1 MRRNMS
7 QDAPTKICTSCGQ
20 RKPLS
25 AFLQMNKS
33 GTVSHGQICASCRK
47 TLAENAKRMQAGED
61 AGTQETGHKI
71 DTKARM
77 KAERDKRQL
86 ATEVNENYHENR
98 DINASDIKSSEQ
110 KQELKQQTEKKIRSS
125 IFSKQSFL
133 SEKKQTPPATNTPAQ
148 VQAETEIKV
157 QTEQQNAK
165 EERQKTQ
172 HDPAALQMDSQIAGQ
187 TRFQGVEFQKKRQE
201 FLRRL
206 GKDSPFMR
214 HADQAQKT
222 TEKNKGKE
230 TLEEHIE
237 KTWGPGKKR

>member
-1 MRRNMS
+1 
-7 QDAPTKICTSCGQ
+7 
-20 RKPLS
+20 
-25 AFLQMNKS
+25 MNKA

-47 TLAENAKRMQAGED
+47 TLADNAKRPQGED

-77 KAERDKRQL
+77 KAEQEKRLLQTK
-86 ATEVNENYHENR
+86 TEKDYHENR
-98 DINASDIKSSEQ
+98 DLNAMDAKFSEQ

-133 SEKKQTPPATNTPAQ
+133 TEKKQTPPTNTPAQ
-148 VQAETEIKV
+148 VQAETAIKA

-187 TRFQGVEFQKKRQE
+187 TRFQSAEFQKKRQE

-214 HADQAQKT
+214 HADQGQKNA
-222 TEKNKGKE
+222 EKTKGKE

-237 KTWGPGKKR
+237 RTFGPKSKR